1 MTKHALERLQFR
13 YNQHFDWTDLHNIVK
28 GIRNNKCYIL
38 SPGEAPNSIVVLVVY
53 KNIPMKLVYGAR
65 RNKKNE
71 SIITALPIDVDEFN
85 SHLSEI
91 IPIE

>member
-1 MTKHALERLQFR
+1 MTKHALDRLQFR
-13 YNQHFDWTDLHNIVK
+13 YNQQFNWGDINKIVK
-28 GIRNNKCYIL
+28 GIRQGKCYIL
-38 SPGEAPNSIVVLVVY
+38 RPGEAIDSIVVLVIY
-53 KNIPMKLVYGAR
+53 KNIPMKLVYGNR
-65 RNKKNE
+65 SSNSGK